1 MYKVLALD
9 LDGTVLN
16 SENRIS
22 GELRDTIQAL
32 QQYVHVVL
40 VTGRHHTAAK
50 PYYAELEL
58 TSPIICCNGT
68 YVYDYALQA
77 VIRHNAIGKDHAR
90 EFIHTAEAHGL
101 KLVMYVQDAMLYSRS
116 QPVAYMDRLLRWA
129 ETVQIELRPDIRQV
143 DSFIEELDNTDNIW
157 KFVIEGT
164 DVGHFD
170 QLDFIRS
177 HFSGERSWID
187 RIDYANQGNT
197 KGTALARY
205 VNQLGYGADQV
216 VAIGDNDNDIS
227 MLRYAGVGVA
237 MFNASS
243 TVKQEAQLTTKASN
257 DDAQV
262 LADLL
267 KKLFPAE

>member
-1 MYKVLALD
+1 MHKVLALD

-16 SENRIS
+16 SEHRIS
-22 GELRDTIQAL
+22 NELRATIQAL
-32 QQYVHVVL
+32 KPYVHVVL

-68 YVYDYALQA
+68 YVYDYANQA
-77 VIRHNAIGKDHAR
+77 VIEHNAIGKAQAR
-90 EFIHTAEAHGL
+90 EFIQIAEGNDL

-164 DVGHFD
+164 DVSHFD
-170 QLDFIRS
+170 QLDFIRN

-197 KGTALARY
+197 KGIALARY
-205 VNQLGYGADQV
+205 VTQLGYSADEV

-227 MLRYAGVGVA
+227 MLMYAGLGVA
-237 MFNASS
+237 MFNASAA
-243 TVKQEAQLTTKASN
+243 VKQAAQLTTVASN

-267 KKLFPAE
+267 KNLFPAK